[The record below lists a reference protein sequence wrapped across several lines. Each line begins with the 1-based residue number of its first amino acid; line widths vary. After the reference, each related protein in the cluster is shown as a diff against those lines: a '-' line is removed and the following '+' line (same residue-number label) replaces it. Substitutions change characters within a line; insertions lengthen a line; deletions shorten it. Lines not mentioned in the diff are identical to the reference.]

1 MARLVHKFFSVR
13 YMQKK
18 GVNDRVDVIVCIL
31 VSSQVSR
38 HQLRSLCS
46 MRHSSHFEFTK
57 YHTAA
62 PPPSDCGAPYMHEK
76 RQHGKCLQKYSV
88 LLAGDAIHQANS
100 AYIGG

>member
-1 MARLVHKFFSVR
+1 MQLR
-13 YMQKK
+13 YAKK

-46 MRHSSHFEFTK
+46 MRHSSHFVFTK
-57 YHTAA
+57 YHTECCATVLA
-62 PPPSDCGAPYMHEK
+62 IAVPPMHEK

-88 LLAGDAIHQANS
+88 LLAGDAIHQ
-100 AYIGG
+100 IVLI